1 MVVVVVSFGFVVLV
15 VETGGYGTYGSDGT
29 WTTIRDD
36 GGTTPSGGGGCVSVP
51 TNGVVVVR
59 THIQATP
66 KDSVGGGGGF
76 ERGGVR
82 DGRE

>member
-1 MVVVVVSFGFVVLV
+1 MVVVVVVVVSFGFVVLV
-15 VETGGYGTYGSDGT
+15 VETGGYGTYGSIGT

-36 GGTTPSGGGGCVSVP
+36 GGTTPSAGGGCISDAVA
-51 TNGVVVVR
+51 VVR

-82 DGRE
+82 DGGE